1 MALIVKDR
9 VREITSTTGTG
20 TITLTAAVVGFQS
33 FSVIGD
39 GNQTYYTIVDA
50 ATGAFEVG
58 IGTYTASGTTL
69 SRDTVLESSNANAL
83 VSFSSGTKDVF
94 VTYPAD
100 RSVSQADIGTEPN
113 EIPLNQYLGSMAY
126 QDLNS
131 VTIDGGVATLDT
143 ATITSIQNDTAISN
157 VEPSLMLNF
166 AAVKKLDPRITFA
179 RASTATYYDGQTVAK
194 AEENLLLQSQTF
206 DNASWSKVSS
216 TVTANSTTAPDGT
229 TTAETLTA
237 TAATSAHVV
246 ISSAIS
252 CPNGA
257 GLSVFAKQGT
267 ASIIQLYVGGSITPY
282 ANFDLSAG
290 TAHGFGA
297 GTTASIVNA
306 GDGWY
311 RCQLV
316 STVTAVTSLQ
326 IAMVTSTSSARSES
340 WTALG
345 TETLFLW
352 GAQAENRQF
361 VTAYTPTTTQP
372 IRNYIPVLQTAASG
386 VARFDH
392 NPVTTE
398 SLGLLIEEQRTNLL
412 TYSEDFT
419 DGSWVKSNTTITSNT
434 ITAPDGTLTGDK
446 LVETSGAGVRQLYK
460 TPSLSAVSHSFSA
473 YFKASERYW
482 FKLNLTGSGAYF
494 DLSTGVIG
502 TIDAGVTAAMT
513 AVGNGW
519 YRCSI
524 VRTVS
529 AGTNYTE
536 IQLALT
542 NGGGSYTGDGYS
554 GIFIW
559 GAQLEAGAFPT
570 SYIPTVASQ
579 VTRSADSASMT
590 GTNFSDWFNPSQG
603 TLYAESTAKDLNL
616 VVPFMTIDNNTTNSN
631 EYRIVQINSI
641 ASSAGKRI
649 VGLSRSNGVIQG
661 LVPSATD
668 IIGEFKTAF
677 AYKVN
682 DFASSTNGASTVTD
696 NSGVLAI
703 GVDRL
708 RIGTRSGLDT
718 FANSPIKKIA
728 YYPARLSNAE
738 LQEMTEQ

>member
-9 VREITSTTGTG
+9 VRETTTTTGTG
-20 TITLTAAVVGFQS
+20 TLTLLGTVSGFQA
-33 FSVIGD
+33 FSAIGG

-179 RASTATYYDGQTVAK
+179 RASTGAYYDGQTVAK
-194 AEENLLLQSQTF
+194 AEENLLLQSQTLKITP
-206 DNASWSKVSS
+206 WSNSISGTGVVPV
-216 TVTANSTTAPDGT
+216 VTANDGVAPDGT
-229 TTAETLTA
+229 TTAERIQFSL
-237 TAATSAHVV
+237 
-246 ISSAIS
+246 
-252 CPNGA
+252 NG
-257 GLSVFAKQGT
+257 GT
-267 ASIIQLYVGGSITPY
+267 ASGDISRWRQSVATTSGLPYVLSFYLKSYDGVSTYDIHLVGADGATGSTITVT
-282 ANFDLSAG
+282 G
-290 TAHGFGA
+290 TWTRF
-297 GTTASIVNA
+297 
-306 GDGWY
+306 
-311 RCQLV
+311 
-316 STVTAVTSLQ
+316 TVTANGTGGSVLF
-326 IAMVTSTSSARSES
+326 
-340 WTALG
+340 ALG
-345 TETLFLW
+345 LRGAQSPANSDTADLLVW
-352 GAQAENRQF
+352 GAQLEQRSS

-372 IRNYIPVLQTAASG
+372 ITNYIPALQTAASG

-392 NPVTTE
+392 DPVTTE

-434 ITAPDGTLTGDK
+434 ITAPDSTLTGDK
-446 LVETSGAGVRQLYK
+446 IVETSGAGVRQLYK

-554 GIFIW
+554 GIYIW

-579 VTRSADSASMT
+579 VTRAADSASMT
-590 GTNFSDWFNPSQG
+590 GTNFSDWYRPDEGTLYGEYVSGESQG
-603 TLYAESTAKDLNL
+603 TQAVAY
-616 VVPFMTIDNNTTNSN
+616 IGDNTVNN
-631 EYRIVQINSI
+631 RIVVYDDGTVGVGSDGYII
-641 ASSAGKRI
+641 VASSGVTQALINLGTS
-649 VGLSRSNGVIQG
+649 SRNQKHK
-661 LVPSATD
+661 
-668 IIGEFKTAF
+668 IIG
-677 AYKVN
+677 AYKTN
-682 DFASSTNGASTVTD
+682 DFAGSFDGGSSSVDTLGIVPL
-696 NSGVLAI
+696 GL
-703 GVDRL
+703 DRL
-708 RIGTRSGLDT
+708 ILADAGGVASKLNGHLRK
-718 FANSPIKKIA
+718 FA
-728 YYPARLSNAE
+728 YYPARLSNEE
-738 LQEMTEQ
+738 LQEMTS

>member
-9 VREITSTTGTG
+9 VRETTTTTGTG
-20 TITLTAAVVGFQS
+20 TLTLLGTVSGFQA
-33 FSVIGD
+33 FSAIGG

-179 RASTATYYDGQTVAK
+179 RASTGAYYDGQTVAK
-194 AEENLLLQSQTF
+194 AEENLLLQSQTLKITP
-206 DNASWSKVSS
+206 WSNSISGTGVVPV
-216 TVTANSTTAPDGT
+216 VTANDGVAPDGT
-229 TTAETLTA
+229 TTAERIQFSL
-237 TAATSAHVV
+237 
-246 ISSAIS
+246 
-252 CPNGA
+252 NG
-257 GLSVFAKQGT
+257 GT
-267 ASIIQLYVGGSITPY
+267 ASGDISRWRQSVATTSGLPYVLSFYLKSYDGVSTYDIHLVGADGATGSTITVT
-282 ANFDLSAG
+282 G
-290 TAHGFGA
+290 TWTRF
-297 GTTASIVNA
+297 
-306 GDGWY
+306 
-311 RCQLV
+311 
-316 STVTAVTSLQ
+316 TVTANGTGGSVLF
-326 IAMVTSTSSARSES
+326 
-340 WTALG
+340 ALG
-345 TETLFLW
+345 LRGAQSPANSDTADLLVW
-352 GAQAENRQF
+352 GAQLEQRSA

-372 IRNYIPVLQTAASG
+372 ITNYIPALQTAASG

-392 NPVTTE
+392 DPVTTE

-434 ITAPDGTLTGDK
+434 ITAPDSTLTGDK
-446 LVETSGAGVRQLYK
+446 IVETSGAGVRQLYK

-554 GIFIW
+554 GIYIW

-579 VTRSADSASMT
+579 VTRAADSASMT
-590 GTNFSDWFNPSQG
+590 GTNFSDWYRPDEGTLYGEYVSGESQG
-603 TLYAESTAKDLNL
+603 TQAVAY
-616 VVPFMTIDNNTTNSN
+616 IGDNTVNN
-631 EYRIVQINSI
+631 RIVVYDDGTVGVGSDGYII
-641 ASSAGKRI
+641 VASSGVTQALINLGTS
-649 VGLSRSNGVIQG
+649 SRNQKHK
-661 LVPSATD
+661 
-668 IIGEFKTAF
+668 IIG
-677 AYKVN
+677 AYKTN
-682 DFASSTNGASTVTD
+682 DFAGSFDGGSSSVDTLGIVPL
-696 NSGVLAI
+696 GL
-703 GVDRL
+703 DRL
-708 RIGTRSGLDT
+708 ILADAGGVASSLNGHLRK
-718 FANSPIKKIA
+718 FA
-728 YYPARLSNAE
+728 YYPARLS
-738 LQEMTEQ
+738 

>member
-113 EIPLNQYLGSMAY
+113 EIPLNQYLG
-126 QDLNS
+126 
-131 VTIDGGVATLDT
+131 
-143 ATITSIQNDTAISN
+143 
-157 VEPSLMLNF
+157 
-166 AAVKKLDPRITFA
+166 
-179 RASTATYYDGQTVAK
+179 
-194 AEENLLLQSQTF
+194 
-206 DNASWSKVSS
+206 
-216 TVTANSTTAPDGT
+216 
-229 TTAETLTA
+229 
-237 TAATSAHVV
+237 
-246 ISSAIS
+246 
-252 CPNGA
+252 
-257 GLSVFAKQGT
+257 
-267 ASIIQLYVGGSITPY
+267 
-282 ANFDLSAG
+282 
-290 TAHGFGA
+290 
-297 GTTASIVNA
+297 
-306 GDGWY
+306 
-311 RCQLV
+311 
-316 STVTAVTSLQ
+316 
-326 IAMVTSTSSARSES
+326 
-340 WTALG
+340 
-345 TETLFLW
+345 
-352 GAQAENRQF
+352 QAENRQF

-590 GTNFSDWFNPSQG
+590 GTNFSDWYRPDEGTLYGEYVSGESQG
-603 TLYAESTAKDLNL
+603 TQAVAY
-616 VVPFMTIDNNTTNSN
+616 IGDNTVNN
-631 EYRIVQINSI
+631 RIVVYDDGTVGVGSDGYII
-641 ASSAGKRI
+641 VASSGVTQALINLGTS
-649 VGLSRSNGVIQG
+649 SRNQKHK
-661 LVPSATD
+661 
-668 IIGEFKTAF
+668 IIG
-677 AYKVN
+677 AYKTN
-682 DFASSTNGASTVTD
+682 DFAGSFDGGSSSVDTLGIVPL
-696 NSGVLAI
+696 GL
-703 GVDRL
+703 DRL
-708 RIGTRSGLDT
+708 ILADAGGVASSLNGHLRK
-718 FANSPIKKIA
+718 FA